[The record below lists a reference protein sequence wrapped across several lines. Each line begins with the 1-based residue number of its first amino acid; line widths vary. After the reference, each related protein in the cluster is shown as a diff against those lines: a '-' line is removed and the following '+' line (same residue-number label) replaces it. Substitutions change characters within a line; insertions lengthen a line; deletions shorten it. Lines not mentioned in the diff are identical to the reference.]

1 MPITIKNSVQLP
13 EIGQIRKGDVKGENK
28 PGADLKDRFRVLF
41 FPGNEASAKLFVE
54 KHPEEKLF
62 PKRIKAMLP
71 FPRLDDCWVVYNEAY
86 SAGRMLAR
94 ADGEKYITLRD
105 GRTGEYIISDG
116 KPYRPFKVGDT
127 VNYTSSNG
135 KAQSIKIKPVGKLY
149 LFLPELDRAVYMT
162 LKTTSFYDALNIEAQ
177 LGAIESI
184 ASGINHGSV
193 MGVPIWIYRR
203 PQYIAWNQPDG
214 NAVRVEKWLINVE
227 IDTEWIKSAANRMSR
242 FALGGGDLPALPSSF
257 GSDFDPNDEGDDI
270 PDEAQEGSFV
280 DAPQHEATPPTPD
293 AKGET
298 VDIRVMLSDMAKH
311 SPTAT
316 DVEVQRLAA
325 YMDKTLKN
333 RDYRLQFLSWV
344 QGKTVKSAK
353 DLDKHLV
360 KAIFD
365 WLDITYDSNGGAF
378 YAGNLDAEKAII
390 AAHTALLVTVGQET
404 LI

>member
-162 LKTTSFYDALNIEAQ
+162 LKTTSFYDALNIEEQ

-184 ASGINHGSV
+184 ASGINQVSV
-193 MGVPIWIYRR
+193 M
-203 PQYIAWNQPDG
+203 
-214 NAVRVEKWLINVE
+214 
-227 IDTEWIKSAANRMSR
+227 
-242 FALGGGDLPALPSSF
+242 
-257 GSDFDPNDEGDDI
+257 
-270 PDEAQEGSFV
+270 
-280 DAPQHEATPPTPD
+280 
-293 AKGET
+293 
-298 VDIRVMLSDMAKH
+298 
-311 SPTAT
+311 
-316 DVEVQRLAA
+316 
-325 YMDKTLKN
+325 
-333 RDYRLQFLSWV
+333 
-344 QGKTVKSAK
+344 
-353 DLDKHLV
+353 
-360 KAIFD
+360 
-365 WLDITYDSNGGAF
+365 
-378 YAGNLDAEKAII
+378 
-390 AAHTALLVTVGQET
+390 
-404 LI
+404 